1 MIGADFMHD
10 ADQHPSSP
18 HRADPPRM
26 GPTRRRLGAAVA
38 ACACLAVWLQGASAR
53 AESADVAF
61 VHQFGD
67 KLVAVING
75 PASTAAKRQQIQPLI
90 DQNVDVDGIARFAMG
105 RYWKLASPSQQQQ
118 FVTLFHHVL
127 LNTITGKLGEY
138 QGVRFSVGG
147 DTPHGDGQTQ
157 VATTIDRPG
166 QPPANVD
173 WVLGHKGGAPKVED
187 VFGEGVSLSLTQ
199 RQDYSSYLARNGND
213 IDKLLG
219 AMQRQAARSS

>member
-1 MIGADFMHD
+1 MIGADCMPD
-10 ADQHPSSP
+10 ADQHPLAP
-18 HRADPPRM
+18 HRAV
-26 GPTRRRLGAAVA
+26 PTRRRLGAAA
-38 ACACLAVWLQGASAR
+38 GATACLALLLGSVSAR
-53 AESADVAF
+53 AENADVAF

-75 PASTAAKRQQIQPLI
+75 SGSTADKKQQIQPLI
-90 DQNVDVDGIARFAMG
+90 DQNVDVDGIAKFALG
-105 RYWKLASPSQQQQ
+105 RYWRLATPSQQQQ

-147 DTPHGDGQTQ
+147 ETPHGNAETQ

-166 QPPANVD
+166 QPPADVD
-173 WVLGHKGGAPKVED
+173 WVISHAGGAPRVED

-199 RQDYSSYLARNGND
+199 RQDYSSYLSRNGND
-213 IDKLLG
+213 INKLLG

>member
-1 MIGADFMHD
+1 MLDV
-10 ADQHPSSP
+10 DQHPLP
-18 HRADPPRM
+18 AHRAF
-26 GPTRRRLGAAVA
+26 PTRRRLGALAGA
-38 ACACLAVWLQGASAR
+38 AACLAMCLGGVAAR

-75 PASTAAKRQQIQPLI
+75 AGSTVEKKQQIQPLI

-105 RYWKLASPSQQQQ
+105 RYWKLATPSQQQQ

-138 QGVRFSVGG
+138 QGVRFSVGAA
-147 DTPHGDGQTQ
+147 TPHGDGESQ

-173 WVLGHKGGAPKVED
+173 WVISHKAGAPKVED

-199 RQDYSSYLARNGND
+199 RQDYSSYLSRNGND

>member
-1 MIGADFMHD
+1 MSGADCMHD
-10 ADQHPSSP
+10 ALQ
-18 HRADPPRM
+18 PPV
-26 GPTRRRLGAAVA
+26 TRRRIGALAGAV
-38 ACACLAVWLQGASAR
+38 LALATLTHAPAR

-75 PASTAAKRQQIQPLI
+75 SGSAAEKRQQIQPLI

-105 RYWKLASPSQQQQ
+105 RYWKLATPSQQQQ

-138 QGVRFSVGG
+138 QGVRFSVGA
-147 DTPHGDGQTQ
+147 DTPHGNGQTQ

-166 QPPANVD
+166 QPPADVD
-173 WVLGHKGGAPKVED
+173 WVISNNGAPKVED